1 MKISGQK
8 MFWSAYWKIYRSL
21 TTVQPY
27 KKTVKR
33 GIGLLNIR
41 DGGNYLDLAC
51 GPGITSRGIK
61 DAGKDL
67 NVLGLDYSKSG
78 LAIARVD
85 NPDIFFAVGDFN
97 RPIPL
102 KPRSMDG
109 VFANN
114 ALYLVKDPIAT
125 LGHIH
130 DILKPGGRFVMSTP
144 KEGAKPFAIVK
155 EHLKQSGGFL
165 ETFRVSALFLA
176 FLPFQIAL
184 KGSAGGAANFWSQ
197 DRWESVLADA
207 RSSGIN
213 FEIVAVEPSYA
224 DQNTTFALRRI

>member
-33 GIGLLNIR
+33 GIELLNVK
-41 DGGNYLDLAC
+41 DGGSYLDLAC

-61 DAGKDL
+61 DAGKNL

-78 LAIARVD
+78 LAIARAE

-97 RPIPL
+97 RPLPV
-102 KPRSMDG
+102 KTESMDG

-114 ALYLVKDPIAT
+114 ALYLVKEPIVT
-125 LGHIH
+125 LGYIH
-130 DILKPGGRFVMSTP
+130 NILKPGGMFVMSTP

-155 EHLKQSGGFL
+155 EHLRESGGTL
-165 ETFRVSALFLA
+165 EPFRVFALFLA
-176 FLPFQIAL
+176 FLPFQVAL
-184 KGSAGGAANFWSQ
+184 KESAGGAANFWSQ
-197 DRWESVLADA
+197 AKWESVLADA
-207 RSSGIN
+207 RLKGIN
-213 FEIVAVEPSYA
+213 FEIVAAEPSYA